1 MKSIW
6 LEFHVRCRGFTAFL
20 AKSKYGCQKSHFLR
34 WFIVLLLP
42 EEVPLTH
49 SSKNVQKLIKK
60 IQIKILGPIIYY
72 VNTEIFGRQL
82 ATQVRGPYTVTKDL
96 ILVAKWRQK

>member
-1 MKSIW
+1 MFPGAA
-6 LEFHVRCRGFTAFL
+6 ETFL
-20 AKSKYGCQKSHFLR
+20 YWIGRA
-34 WFIVLLLP
+34 
-42 EEVPLTH
+42 
-49 SSKNVQKLIKK
+49 LIKK